1 MVKKKIAFLVL
12 ILIVKCSISQ
22 TGYPKL
28 VLINSDTVC
37 AVTIAQ
43 LDSINAEHINLMEC
57 RELKDSLDS
66 QFKVCE
72 DLVKDQKEIISSQDK
87 EIKIQKDITGEKNK
101 LLAIEEDRNK
111 KLERKAKWLKLQRNI
126 LTVAVVALTGA
137 LLL

>member
-1 MVKKKIAFLVL
+1 MLLTKL
-12 ILIVKCSISQ
+12 SISQ

-37 AVTIAQ
+37 AVTIVQ
-43 LDSINAEHINLMEC
+43 LDSINAEHINLLEC

-72 DLVKDQKEIISSQDK
+72 DLVKDQKEIISSQEK
-87 EIKIQKDITGEKNK
+87 EIKIQKDITGEKDK
-101 LLAIEEDRNK
+101 LIVIEEEKNK

-126 LTVAVVALTGA
+126 LAVAVVVALTGA
-137 LLL
+137 LIL